1 MTITRPSPNESKLK
15 ELIIYVAAL
24 EGRDESFGVTKLN
37 KLLFRIDFTA
47 FVELRKPVTGVR
59 YFALQE
65 GPAPKPMK
73 RLLEIMRKNGEI
85 NIVRSKHGGGDQ
97 QHVNALRPANKNM
110 FSPDEL
116 NLASRIVQQYWGK
129 SGRTMS
135 RESHEFPGWSRSSAR
150 LQEEIPYQVALI
162 GERDPTPEEIKY
174 GLELEPLAQ
183 QYLFRNAARRS
194 KTKTPDDNREPSI

>member
-1 MTITRPSPNESKLK
+1 MTITRPSPNEPKLR
-15 ELIIYVAAL
+15 ELIIYIAAL
-24 EGRDESFGVTKLN
+24 EENDESFGLTKLN

-47 FVELRKPVTGVR
+47 FVELRKPVTGVS
-59 YFALQE
+59 YFALHE

-73 RLLEIMRKNGEI
+73 RLLEMMRKNGEI
-85 NIVRSKHGGGDQ
+85 NIVKTTYGGGDQ
-97 QHVNALRPANKNM
+97 QRVNALRPANKNV
-110 FSPDEL
+110 FSPQEL

-135 RESHEFPGWSRSSAR
+135 SESHEFPGWSLAR

-162 GERDPTPEEIKY
+162 GDRDPTPAEIKY

-183 QYLFRNAARRS
+183 QELSRNAARRS
-194 KTKTPDDNREPSI
+194 KTPDDNREPSI